1 MNKIAKETHILNN
14 VVSIL
19 VFSVIPCCHIER
31 LLIISNFLKTEK
43 VNVSNSHQNL
53 DYKLIKECIRFNN

>member
-43 VNVSNSHQNL
+43 VIVSNSHQNL